1 MYKYIKRGLP
11 VGLILAPQ
19 LALGQDADSTPLN
32 AEIGFIFTT
41 FMFLVSG
48 FLVFFMAAGFAMLE
62 AGLVRSKNVAMQLTK
77 NISLFSL
84 ASIF

>member
-32 AEIGFIFTT
+32 AEIGFNFTT
-41 FMFLVSG
+41 FMFLVLG
-48 FLVFFMAAGFAMLE
+48 VLVFFMAAGFACD
-62 AGLVRSKNVAMQLTK
+62 AWGLP
-77 NISLFSL
+77 LFTS
-84 ASIF
+84 AN